1 MMSKCQDE
9 VLLDVMLPKLCS
21 MVTVWEF
28 LLMKIEDEHPDS
40 DVTFPMIYKEFESLR
55 VKVGWAKYRSK
66 MLTYKP
72 EKQNSS
78 PFQQ

>member
-40 DVTFPMIYKEFESLR
+40 DVTFPLIYKEFEALR
-55 VKVGWAKYRSK
+55 LKVRKSK
-66 MLTYKP
+66 T
-72 EKQNSS
+72 
-78 PFQQ
+78 QQSFLFKMGKIKMNFL

>member
-1 MMSKCQDE
+1 MSKCQDE

-55 VKVGWAKYRSK
+55 TKVSFSY
-66 MLTYKP
+66 
-72 EKQNSS
+72 S
-78 PFQQ
+78 PLS

>member
-1 MMSKCQDE
+1 MMSKCADE

-40 DVTFPMIYKEFESLR
+40 DVTFPLIYKEFESLR
-55 VKVGWAKYRSK
+55 LKVLLRFNSK
-66 MLTYKP
+66 SCRTMLT
-72 EKQNSS
+72 EMC
-78 PFQQ
+78 

>member
-40 DVTFPMIYKEFESLR
+40 DVTFPLIYKEFEALR
-55 VKVGWAKYRSK
+55 LKVRKNK
-66 MLTYKP
+66 T
-72 EKQNSS
+72 
-78 PFQQ
+78 QQSFLFEMGTIKINFL